1 MQEIGDII
9 IRKLNMK
16 VFKIVS
22 IQTNN
27 ILIEDIRLKTKQN
40 ITKDEL
46 DNGFDTIYK
55 YRWKWYYANRNEKEL
70 VKDSNGN
77 DLILTIKG
85 FENYQKKREG
95 ISMKKIFFYLPAFEL
110 GAFL

>member
-1 MQEIGDII
+1 MKKKGDVI

-22 IQTNN
+22 IQAKK
-27 ILIEDIRLKTKQN
+27 IVIEDIKMGTKQN
-40 ITKDEL
+40 ILEDEL
-46 DNGFDTIYK
+46 ENGFDTIEK
-55 YRWKWYYANRNEKEL
+55 YRWKWHYSNRNEKEL

-95 ISMKKIFFYLPAFEL
+95 ISMKKIFLYAPAFEL